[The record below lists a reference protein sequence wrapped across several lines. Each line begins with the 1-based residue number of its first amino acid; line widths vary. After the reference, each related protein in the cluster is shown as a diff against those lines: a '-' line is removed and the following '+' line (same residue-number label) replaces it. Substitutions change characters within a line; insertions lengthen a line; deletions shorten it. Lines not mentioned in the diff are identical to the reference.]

1 MNISGKF
8 TMNRSELLICLIISL
23 ALIIGGVVWGAR
35 RFVFSQRSLHAQGT
49 VVEQREKKGVKFST
63 FYYPVV
69 EFRTESGEKVK
80 FLGGAGN
87 SGGPQIP
94 TGSTV
99 DVMCDLADPSQAQIK
114 SFVQY
119 WLGPA
124 GMTAMGLMIMTMGIF
139 FFLKAG
145 GNNAGFR

>member
-1 MNISGKF
+1 
-8 TMNRSELLICLIISL
+8 
-23 ALIIGGVVWGAR
+23 V
-35 RFVFSQRSLHAQGT
+35 FVGEPRDTVFLQRSLHAQGT
-49 VVEQREKKGVKFST
+49 VVEQREKKGTKFT
-63 FYYPVV
+63 TYYYPVV
-69 EFRTESGEKVK
+69 EFRTENGEKVQ
-80 FLGGAGN
+80 FVGGAGN

-99 DVMCDLADPSQAQIK
+99 DVIYDPTDPSEAPIK

-124 GMTAMGLMIMTMGIF
+124 GLAAMGLMIMTMGIF

-145 GNNAGFR
+145 IGK

>member
-1 MNISGKF
+1 MNISGKLSG
-8 TMNRSELLICLIISL
+8 SELPICVIVSL

-35 RFVFSQRSLHAQGT
+35 RYVFSQRSQHAQDT
-49 VVEQREKKGVKFST
+49 IVEQREKKGAKFSI

-69 EFRTESGEKVK
+69 EFRAKSGEKVK

-99 DVMCDLADPSQAQIK
+99 DVMYDPADPSQAQIK

-119 WLGPA
+119 WLGPV
-124 GMTAMGLMIMTMGIF
+124 GMTAMGLMVMLTGIF
-139 FFLKAG
+139 SF
-145 GNNAGFR
+145 